1 MGAMRVHL
9 PPGRESVKYVDVG
22 PWIGPQRA
30 YCGSDV
36 RLDRGGMADGIGG
49 KETCSTGVQEI
60 YRQTC
65 MHIHIHT
72 HVSDVWLDRGGMAD
86 RLV

>member
-1 MGAMRVHL
+1 V
-9 PPGRESVKYVDVG
+9 
-22 PWIGPQRA
+22 W
-30 YCGSDV
+30 
-36 RLDRGGMADGIGG
+36 LDRGGMADGIGG